1 MQYIKI
7 VRVCYEIF
15 SGDGSGKFQ
24 EVELRENPFSWS
36 KAGNK
41 RTIGCFS
48 PCLVPS
54 LARYMF
60 SMDSRIHN
68 MLIFL
73 PSSQVATM
81 IYVDSPAGAGLS
93 YSETSDDYNT
103 NDTRTI
109 DDLYI
114 FLQKLMVIMPELAEQ
129 DLYIAG
135 VWFRI
140 SL

>member
-1 MQYIKI
+1 
-7 VRVCYEIF
+7 
-15 SGDGSGKFQ
+15 
-24 EVELRENPFSWS
+24 
-36 KAGNK
+36 
-41 RTIGCFS
+41 
-48 PCLVPS
+48 
-54 LARYMF
+54 
-60 SMDSRIHN
+60 